1 MAVPAG
7 CEEINNYLSIES
19 GRVGPDIARTSMF
32 TSPWLDLVEQAPWA
46 DGLGYSVIAQVVE
59 RSQPAAGYTA
69 WANIDGA
76 DDCFPV
82 LDEVPWAYTNR
93 TYNLQTVGLRSPRLC
108 LENLRA
114 AHDIDEQIDLRLDVL
129 KDNANIVW
137 IERKR
142 SEHFRLSEHKI
153 VVAPG
158 LPESSGATFPA
169 TEATSQITVGV
180 LNAGFQSLRRDGGLR
195 DGAMGRAQGSPVV
208 TVVADS
214 ETIQGLIKN
223 NTDIR
228 QDIRWS
234 AKVDMLVGPWGL
246 THSYGNF
253 VFMPDDSM
261 PRYDYYGGAYH
272 RVDYYITEAATLGNR
287 AEVNPAYENAEFTTT
302 CMFLPTVY
310 KQLNPNPNVK
320 FGKISYGA
328 QNYRGEFQWDNNYDL
343 DCNPWENTG
352 FWKARFSSA
361 SKPIQPRYGYWWI
374 HLRCND
380 PLDLLVCADGSGY
393 ISSDV

>member
-1 MAVPAG
+1 MAVPSG
-7 CEEINNYLSIES
+7 CESINNYLSIES
-19 GRVGPDIARTSMF
+19 GRVGPDLERTSMF

-46 DGLGYSVIAQVVE
+46 DGMGYSVIAQVVE
-59 RSQPAAGYTA
+59 RSQPTSYSS
-69 WANIDGA
+69 WSDIDGA
-76 DDCFPV
+76 DDCYPV
-82 LDEVPWAYTNR
+82 LDEVPWAFTNR

-114 AHDIDEQIDLRLDVL
+114 AHDIDEQIDARLNVL
-129 KDNANIVW
+129 KENANIVW

-142 SEHFRLSEHKI
+142 SEHFRLSAHKI

-169 TEATSQITVGV
+169 TEATSQITIGV
-180 LNAGFQSLRRDGGLR
+180 LNAGFQSIRRDGGLK
-195 DGAMGRAQGSPVV
+195 DGAMGRAQGSPVA
-208 TVVADS
+208 TVIADS

-223 NTDIR
+223 NDDIR
-228 QDIRWS
+228 NDIRWS
-234 AKVDMLVGPWGL
+234 AKVEMLVGPWGL

-261 PRYDYYGGAYH
+261 PRYNYEAGAYR
-272 RVDYYITEAATLGNR
+272 RVPYYVTEAATLGNR

-302 CMFLPTVY
+302 CLFLPTVY

-320 FGKISYGA
+320 FGKITYGA
-328 QNYRGEFQWDNNYDL
+328 QNYRGEFMWDNHYDL

-361 SKPIQPRYGYWWI
+361 SKPVQPRYGYWYV

-380 PLDLLVCADGSGY
+380 PLDLLECASGSGY
-393 ISSDV
+393 QSS